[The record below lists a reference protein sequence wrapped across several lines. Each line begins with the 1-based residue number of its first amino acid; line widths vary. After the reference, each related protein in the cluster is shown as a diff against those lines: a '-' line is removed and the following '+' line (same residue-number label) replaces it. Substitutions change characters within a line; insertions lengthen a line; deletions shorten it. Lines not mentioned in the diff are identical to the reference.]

1 MKSNEDIK
9 KEIRLRD
16 RVIRVLAKDKQI
28 RAIAIKNTIAVK
40 TAQSNHQLGFVP
52 ATLLAKLLSA
62 ASMIA
67 STLKGEERVVL
78 EMNSNGFVTKL
89 FAEALRVGEVRGYAV
104 QSKDINIE
112 EVENSDFIGLGL
124 LTVSKVLYNK
134 AEPTNGIIEIV
145 KGDIATDIAYYF
157 TQSEQIPT
165 SVILDVALDENGII
179 SHSGGIMIQALP
191 GASEEDLAMVVDNL
205 QNLDRLSELLKQ
217 EKTPEEIIAEVLP
230 FEYTLLDSTQVDFF
244 CRCSKEKYINS
255 LVTFPHKMIVE
266 MEENNENELVCQYC
280 NAHYNLEKEDF
291 EKLKEITLAKSN

>member
-1 MKSNEDIK
+1 MKSNEEIK
-9 KEIRLRD
+9 REIRLRD

-28 RAIAIKNTIAVK
+28 RAIAIKNTVAVK
-40 TAQSNHQLGFVP
+40 TAQNNHQLGFVP

-78 EMNSNGFVTKL
+78 EMNSNGFVPKL

-112 EVENSDFIGLGL
+112 EVKNSDFIGLGL

-165 SVILDVALDENGII
+165 SLILDVALDENGLI

-191 GASEEDLAMVVDNL
+191 GATEEDLAMVVDNL

-217 EKTPEEIIAEVLP
+217 GKTPEEIIAEVLP

-244 CRCSKEKYINS
+244 CRCSKDKYMNS